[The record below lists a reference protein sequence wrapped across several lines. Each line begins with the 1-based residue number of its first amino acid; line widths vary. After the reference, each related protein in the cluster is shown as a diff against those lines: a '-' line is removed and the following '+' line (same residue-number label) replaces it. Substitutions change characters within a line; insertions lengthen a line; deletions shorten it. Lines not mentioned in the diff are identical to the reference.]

1 MRTST
6 VEAEPSAFAESVRVT
21 DDRLVVALRDGREI
35 SVPLSWY
42 PRLSHGESQEHQKWE
57 LIGRGMGIHWPD
69 LDEDISV
76 EGLLAGRRSGERP
89 ESIARWLTALK
100 AARKQR
106 G

>member
-1 MRTST
+1 MSISR

-21 DDRLVVALRDGREI
+21 SDRLIVALRDGREI

-42 PRLSHGESQEHQKWE
+42 PRLNHGEPREQEKWE
-57 LIGRGMGIHWPD
+57 LIGGGMGIHWPD

-89 ESIARWLTALK
+89 KSIERWLAALK
-100 AARKQR
+100 ETRRQR